1 MERLLA
7 EAAKVERNFATL
19 NGGLRRAAGLQVL
32 ALPVDWTWEVAMKTK
47 SLLHG
52 FHCAFTGL
60 WDTIRSERNAKI
72 HVVAAISAIAAG
84 VCLNLSRTEW
94 AILTLTI
101 GAVFAAELANSAV
114 EHVVNLVSP
123 EYHDLAR
130 RAKDAAAA
138 SVLVTAIAALVIGL
152 LLFRVIP

>member
-1 MERLLA
+1 
-7 EAAKVERNFATL
+7 
-19 NGGLRRAAGLQVL
+19 
-32 ALPVDWTWEVAMKTK
+32 MKTK

-60 WDTIRSERNAKI
+60 WDVIRSERNAKI

-123 EYHDLAR
+123 EHHDLAR
-130 RAKDAAAA
+130 RAKDAASA